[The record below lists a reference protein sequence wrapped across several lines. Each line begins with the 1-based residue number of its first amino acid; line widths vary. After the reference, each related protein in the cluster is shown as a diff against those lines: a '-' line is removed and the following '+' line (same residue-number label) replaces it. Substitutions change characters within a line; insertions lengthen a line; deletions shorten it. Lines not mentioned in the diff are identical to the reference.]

1 METQI
6 ANENPVDVDGRS
18 PSSRRTRADAVDVP
32 SLPQHGRPPEL
43 RFGRDDRR
51 SCGMGGRRDG
61 DEGPDPLPY
70 SSGGVPR
77 ASVSAESGPQ
87 YGRAAVRDR
96 KRTVKGAPPLTDD
109 TLWDA
114 EAVARFLTVSR
125 SMVYKLEQTGGLPCV
140 RIGACI
146 RFEPATV
153 RAYARGELRG
163 RPNGGGVMQLDP
175 RRPR

>member
-1 METQI
+1 
-6 ANENPVDVDGRS
+6 
-18 PSSRRTRADAVDVP
+18 
-32 SLPQHGRPPEL
+32 
-43 RFGRDDRR
+43 
-51 SCGMGGRRDG
+51 MGGRRDG
-61 DEGPDPLPY
+61 DEGPEP
-70 SSGGVPR
+70 SHHTSGGASR

-87 YGRAAVRDR
+87 YGRAAVRGP
-96 KRTVKGAPPLTDD
+96 KRTVKAAPPLTDD

-114 EAVARFLTVSR
+114 DAVARFLTVSR
-125 SMVYKLEQTGGLPCV
+125 SMVYKLEQAGELPCL

-163 RPNGGGVMQLDP
+163 RPNGAGVMKLDP